1 MAVIASRKGSRL
13 LKCRILQSFIC
24 CRKQE
29 RRIEEF
35 GNKILKSPAYSIL
48 STISV
53 CNLPYSASLLP
64 EAYKSNF
71 VLMTN

>member
-1 MAVIASRKGSRL
+1 MAVIAKRKESRL
-13 LKCRILQSFIC
+13 GKCRILQSFIC
-24 CRKQE
+24 CREQE

-35 GNKILKSPAYSIL
+35 DNRVLKFPAYSIT
-48 STISV
+48 SKISV

-64 EAYKSNF
+64 EAHKSNF